1 MPELPEVETVV
12 RAIRPK
18 IQQRTITNYA
28 NDWPRRVTTHDP
40 AALRDQI
47 VGQRVENVV
56 RRAKFIIVELT
67 HDYLILH
74 LRMSGHLS
82 VVSAET
88 PPDPYVHDV
97 FTLDN
102 GDELRFRDVRK
113 FGTVGLYSTLEAL
126 EAKLGPEPLE
136 DSFTADVLQ
145 ERIGKRKTKL
155 KPLLLD
161 QSFVAGIGNI
171 YADEALFA
179 AGIDPRRTADTLTR
193 EDIRKLHA
201 AIRHVLQLGIE
212 REGASIDTYV
222 KPDGEKGDMQNAVL
236 VFRRTGSP
244 CYTCGTPIERI
255 KLAQRSTHFCP
266 NCQE

>member
-12 RAIRPK
+12 RSIRLK
-18 IQQRTITNYA
+18 LQQRTIINYT
-28 NDWPRRVTTHDP
+28 NDWSDRVKTHDP
-40 AALRDQI
+40 TALRDQLI
-47 VGQRVENVV
+47 GQRIEGVT
-56 RRAKFIIVELT
+56 RRAKFIVIELT
-67 HDYLILH
+67 HDYLVLH

-88 PPDPYVHDV
+88 APDPYVHDT
-97 FTLDN
+97 FMLDN

-113 FGTVGLYSTLEAL
+113 FGTVALYTTLDKL
-126 EAKLGPEPLE
+126 ESKLGPEPLE
-136 DSFTADVLQ
+136 DNFTVDVLR
-145 ERIGKRKTKL
+145 ERIGRRKAKL

-161 QSFVAGIGNI
+161 QAFVAGIGNI
-171 YADEALFA
+171 YADEALFVA
-179 AGIDPRRTADTLTR
+179 RLDPRRTADTLTDDDMVR
-193 EDIRKLHA
+193 LHA

-244 CYTCGTPIERI
+244 CYNCDTPIERI
-255 KLAQRSTHFCP
+255 KLVQRSTHFCP
-266 NCQE
+266 VCQN